1 MNVNIQL
8 SSDDAQNVD
17 GRHVFDLHQSINLV
31 GKRGILNLTDFQA
44 LNSIF
49 NVTSNDTFM
58 GETFNAGFYDVTN
71 LKRLLKVGNPF
82 SVEFNTSTLSWT
94 ISSLSPFT
102 LTGSIVS
109 YLGFTK
115 TESVWDGLQYS
126 ITSERAFDLY
136 RRAHNVHVICS
147 NLKHSSNVVAQH
159 HLNERVAKVPIN
171 VDFGDYIV
179 HHSGD
184 AARCVLYEN
193 RIDRMEILLL
203 NDLGERVLMNERYNL
218 TFRLTIEDL
227 DVDPWLDE
235 LEAPKRGVVGGAF
248 YPIIRREVGHL
259 KSARER
265 ALLLVKSIRKNA
277 LKDLGYDDDEID
289 VIEMKHQ
296 AILKKLKKNVKE

>member
-8 SSDDAQNVD
+8 SSDDAQIVD

-31 GKRGILNLTDFQA
+31 GKRAILQLTDFQA

-82 SVEFNTSTLSWT
+82 SVEFNTSTLRWT

-171 VDFGDYIV
+171 VVFGD
-179 HHSGD
+179 
-184 AARCVLYEN
+184 
-193 RIDRMEILLL
+193 
-203 NDLGERVLMNERYNL
+203 
-218 TFRLTIEDL
+218 
-227 DVDPWLDE
+227 
-235 LEAPKRGVVGGAF
+235 
-248 YPIIRREVGHL
+248 
-259 KSARER
+259 
-265 ALLLVKSIRKNA
+265 
-277 LKDLGYDDDEID
+277 
-289 VIEMKHQ
+289 
-296 AILKKLKKNVKE
+296 